1 MPHSEAQST
10 NLERCASGESFLTV
24 CYKLVAVKLLDQIQ
38 HGLGALFLFIY
49 SAGILYFL
57 PYELSNPVYLLA
69 AGIPAIILIFLSVI
83 FNDWLMDLFAG
94 DTIQQAFETI
104 DNRTGDDEFYWDA
117 DSDAQDDI
125 DEMDKKAHQHLV
137 TVLSGI
143 IIAVSLPFVTYYF
156 IDLRVAAI
164 ALVGSIIIGYLFCI
178 RGRRNLQQVV
188 KSSTKLYE
196 IDNEN

>member
-1 MPHSEAQST
+1 M
-10 NLERCASGESFLTV
+10 
-24 CYKLVAVKLLDQIQ
+24 KLLDQIQ
-38 HGLGALFLFIY
+38 QSGLGALFLFIY

-94 DTIQQAFETI
+94 ETIQQAFETI
-104 DNRTGDDEFYWDA
+104 DSRTGDDEFYWDA
-117 DSDAQDDI
+117 DSDTQDDI

-143 IIAVSLPFVTYYF
+143 IIAVSLPFVTYY
-156 IDLRVAAI
+156 LTGLHVAAI

-188 KSSTKLYE
+188 KSSVKLYE
-196 IDNEN
+196 IDNED